1 MKTLIALLL
10 FAVFVPL
17 AHSQSA
23 AEEYRAERFREAAE
37 LYDRQIESGERN
49 APLFYN
55 AGNAW
60 YRAGDLGRAILNYER
75 ALALEPAHPEARA
88 NLQLARDKASALE
101 LTRTRA
107 DKWIGR
113 IQPSHYTLAAAVAFW
128 VAAFAFAAL
137 WLGRR
142 RSRPLVALAA
152 AALLIF
158 AAALAALYRLET
170 GTRGAARAIV
180 TGEKIEARLA
190 TADNAGSV
198 LALPPGSEIAI
209 LSTRG
214 EWSYAALPNNLR
226 GWIPAASAERVRL

>member
-1 MKTLIALLL
+1 MRRFIALLL
-10 FAVFVPL
+10 LVVFAPL

-23 AEEYRAERFREAAE
+23 AEECRADLIREAAE
-37 LYDRQIESGERN
+37 LYDRQIHSGERN

-88 NLQLARDKASALE
+88 NLQLARDKARALE
-101 LTRTRA
+101 LTKSRT
-107 DKWIGR
+107 DKWLGR
-113 IQPSHYTLAAAVAFW
+113 IQPGHYTLAAAVAFW
-128 VAAFAFAAL
+128 IALFAFAAL

-142 RSRPLVALAA
+142 RSRRLIALGVAASLVCGAA
-152 AALLIF
+152 V
-158 AAALAALYRLET
+158 AALYRLEN
-170 GTRGAARAIV
+170 GPGGAARAIV

-190 TADNAGSV
+190 TADSAGSV
-198 LALPPGSEIAI
+198 LALPAGSEIAI

-214 EWSYAALPNNLR
+214 EWSYAALPNGLR